1 MNRQSLIS
9 CQSDDKCYCSL
20 VEEEMPNTA
29 DEEETANA
37 HSDTTWCDTDSC
49 ISASKCYC
57 KRIEHRSTSARL
69 MDNNNKNKSTT
80 AKRRSRSMTRK
91 AAEKLAVDY
100 ELFNINGNNKQ
111 IQPHEALSV
120 KKSVEAAAIFADVKL
135 SQTTDIKSMCSG
147 GSTKIKS
154 IDSSRSYSVAA
165 RKQSQSYRKRESFSI
180 GRKNERNLVPFQNY
194 STNTISSQKS
204 CSADDL
210 LKQLTYIEKNI
221 ARAASVHSGKSKT
234 RDIILRE
241 NFQNNYQSMR
251 AVSASL
257 EDTLGYLP

>member
-1 MNRQSLIS
+1 M
-9 CQSDDKCYCSL
+9 
-20 VEEEMPNTA
+20 VEEEITNTA
-29 DEEETANA
+29 DEETANA

-57 KRIEHRSTSARL
+57 KRIEPRSNSKHLHSHSKTNRS
-69 MDNNNKNKSTT
+69 S
-80 AKRRSRSMTRK
+80 KRRSRSTTRK
-91 AAEKLAVDY
+91 ASDKLAVDY
-100 ELFNINGNNKQ
+100 ELFNINGNKKP
-111 IQPHEALSV
+111 IKSHEALSV

-135 SQTTDIKSMCSG
+135 SQTTDIKSLCSA
-147 GSTKIKS
+147 GSTKLKGV
-154 IDSSRSYSVAA
+154 DSCRSYSVAA

-180 GRKNERNLVPFQNY
+180 GRRNERNQVQ
-194 STNTISSQKS
+194 THHISSNTLSSKKS

-221 ARAASVHSGKSKT
+221 ARAASVHSGRSKT

>member
-1 MNRQSLIS
+1 M
-9 CQSDDKCYCSL
+9 
-20 VEEEMPNTA
+20 VEEEAQNTA
-29 DEEETANA
+29 VEDDSANA

-57 KRIEHRSTSARL
+57 QRGEHRSSSRHL
-69 MDNNNKNKSTT
+69 DSNNSKHKSP
-80 AKRRSRSMTRK
+80 KRKSRSATRK
-91 AAEKLAVDY
+91 LSNNLAVDY
-100 ELFNINGNNKQ
+100 ELFNINGNSKPVQ
-111 IQPHEALSV
+111 SHEALSV

-135 SQTTDIKSMCSG
+135 SQTTDIKSLCSG
-147 GSTKIKS
+147 NSFNTKNVGSC
-154 IDSSRSYSVAA
+154 RSYSVAA

-180 GRKNERNLVPFQNY
+180 GRRNERTTAPLQ
-194 STNTISSQKS
+194 SLSSSSSHKS

>member
-1 MNRQSLIS
+1 M
-9 CQSDDKCYCSL
+9 
-20 VEEEMPNTA
+20 VEEELNHTA
-29 DEEETANA
+29 DEETANA

-49 ISASKCYC
+49 MSASKCYC
-57 KRIEHRSTSARL
+57 KRIETRSGSRNTDKAKTS
-69 MDNNNKNKSTT
+69 
-80 AKRRSRSMTRK
+80 KRRSRSMTRK
-91 AAEKLAVDY
+91 SSDKLAVDY
-100 ELFNINGNNKQ
+100 ELFNINGSNKP
-111 IQPHEALSV
+111 IEPHEALSM

-135 SQTTDIKSMCSG
+135 SQTTDIKSLCSV
-147 GSTKIKS
+147 GSTRVKPG
-154 IDSSRSYSVAA
+154 DNSRSYSVAA

-180 GRKNERNLVPFQNY
+180 GRRNERNQLSAQNI
-194 STNTISSQKS
+194 SSNTLASQKS